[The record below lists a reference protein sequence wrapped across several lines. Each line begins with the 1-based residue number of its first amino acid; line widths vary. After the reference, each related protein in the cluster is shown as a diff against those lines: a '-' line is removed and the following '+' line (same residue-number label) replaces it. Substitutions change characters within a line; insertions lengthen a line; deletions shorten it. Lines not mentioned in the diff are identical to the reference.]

1 MLQFEYSDAFAV
13 LELSLLALSIQILN
27 RENDQVSSIWSHGAW
42 SKQDCSKSRQ
52 KSVEKMGLDIWET
65 PIYQIVLEVSNDAA
79 PKSLQ
84 MMPEALYPIVKCF
97 KFQPGHES
105 QSTFS
110 FLEGDGRKSVSEVL
124 HVEALMEKFH
134 KENH

>member
-1 MLQFEYSDAFAV
+1 M
-13 LELSLLALSIQILN
+13 
-27 RENDQVSSIWSHGAW
+27 R
-42 SKQDCSKSRQ
+42 K
-52 KSVEKMGLDIWET
+52 KMGLDIWET

-79 PKSLQ
+79 PKSPQ